1 MEKINRRNRKNME
14 KPKNDKKSKRDQQK
28 YPTKRISSHA
38 MKQLERIGEGNW
50 KHGLDKAINTYELLE
65 RDPSLILHKELEQF
79 GNLVQAFLPENHFEH
94 YVDSNLPALLRIF
107 IKTGRIDPSIL
118 NKRAE
123 KALDKFEE
131 IKGANKKTDKETDD
145 AKASV

>member
-1 MEKINRRNRKNME
+1 ME

-28 YPTKRISSHA
+28 YPTKRISGHA
-38 MKQLERIGEGNW
+38 MEQLTRIGGGNW
-50 KHGLDKAINTYELLE
+50 KQGLDKAINTYELLE
-65 RDPSLILHKELEQF
+65 RDPSLILYKEIEQF
-79 GNLVQAFLPENHFEH
+79 GNLIQAFSSENHFEH
-94 YVDSNLPALLRIF
+94 YMDSNLPAMLRTF

-131 IKGANKKTDKETDD
+131 TKVARKKTDEEVDN
-145 AKASV
+145 AKDSI